1 MSEPSR
7 DPVPVTSPDGDDRGT
22 PADSAATMAP
32 VAPDPADPQWF
43 TNRELS
49 WVAFD
54 ERILEL
60 AQDRSQPLLERAKFA
75 AIFASNLD
83 EFFMIRVAGLHAKV
97 WADNVRRS
105 PDGRTADQALD
116 ALREKLAPLVDRH
129 ARLVQDVLVPE
140 MLEHGIRVARY
151 GELTAPQQALLDER
165 FRDRIYPVLTPLAVG
180 LGRPFPYISNLSLNL
195 AVLVRDPDSG
205 QTVFARVKLP
215 TEVIDRL
222 EVVIGD
228 PAHHPASKPGEDGE
242 RERIY
247 VPFEQI
253 VAAHLDR
260 LFPGMEILDSG
271 MFRVTRDADFEISD
285 EADDVKRA
293 LEAELRN
300 RRFGEIVRVEIGATI
315 SAALRREIVEQLGV
329 EERQVYDLPGP
340 LDLTLLGQIVNTP
353 GHRDLLAP
361 PWRPVT
367 HPRLREGDD
376 EQADIFAA
384 MRRGDVLVHH
394 PYDSFHTSVE
404 RFVEQAVADRDVL
417 AIKMTVYRTNA
428 DSTLLPALV
437 RASEQGKQT
446 VALVELKARFDEQAN
461 IRWARVLEDTGVHV
475 VYGHPAMKTHA
486 KCILVVRR
494 EGGKVRHYLH
504 VGTGN
509 YHAKTAKLYT
519 DFGLFTCDPEIGAD
533 VADLFNQLTG
543 FAKPGRF
550 RRSLVAP
557 NGLRD
562 GLLERVARM
571 VELHRA
577 GRDVRIRMKMN
588 ALVDRQSILAL
599 YRASQ
604 AGVPIEI
611 NVRGACC
618 LRPGVPGLSE
628 TIRVRSVLGRFLE
641 HSRIFAFECGED
653 TEVLMG
659 SSDVMERNLDN
670 RVELVVPVDD
680 TDARR
685 ELLRALDLA
694 FADEE
699 GSWELGG
706 DGEWWRVRPAGS
718 DTPIGLQRALMELH
732 AQRAREADPDE

>member
-1 MSEPSR
+1 MSELSR
-7 DPVPVTSPDGDDRGT
+7 DPVPVTPLGGEDHA
-22 PADSAATMAP
+22 PA
-32 VAPDPADPQWF
+32 VPDPADPQWF

-49 WVAFD
+49 WVDFD

-60 AQDRSQPLLERAKFA
+60 AQERSQPLLERAKFA

-116 ALREKLAPLVDRH
+116 ALREKLVPMVDRH
-129 ARLVQDVLVPE
+129 ARLVQETLVPE
-140 MLEHGIRVARY
+140 MVEHGIRVARY
-151 GELTAPQQALLDER
+151 DELTAPQQAVLAER
-165 FRDRIYPVLTPLAVG
+165 FDDGIYPVLTPLAVG
-180 LGRPFPYISNLSLNL
+180 LGRPFPYISNLALNL

-222 EVVIGD
+222 EVLIGD
-228 PAHHPASKPGEDGE
+228 PALDA
-242 RERIY
+242 ERIY
-247 VPFEQI
+247 VPLEEI

-300 RRFGEIVRVEIGATI
+300 RRFGEIVRVEIGASI
-315 SAALRREIVEQLGV
+315 SPALRREIVEQLGV
-329 EERQVYDLPGP
+329 EERQVYDLPGQ
-340 LDLTLLGQIVNTP
+340 LDLTLLWQIVNAP
-353 GHRDLLAP
+353 GNRDLLAP

-543 FAKPGRF
+543 FAKSGRF

-562 GLLERVARM
+562 GLIERIDRM
-571 VELHRA
+571 VDFHRA

-588 ALVDRQSILAL
+588 ALVDRESILAL

-604 AGVPIEI
+604 SGVPIEI

-641 HSRIFAFECGED
+641 HSRIFVFECGDD
-653 TEVLMG
+653 TEVFMG

-680 TDARR
+680 TDARS

-699 GSWELGG
+699 GSWELGA
-706 DGEWWRVRPAGS
+706 DGRWRRVRPEGS
-718 DTPIGLQRALMELH
+718 DTPIGLQRGLMELH
-732 AQRAREADPDE
+732 AQRAREADLDE

>member
-1 MSEPSR
+1 MSDLLRAPDAVMS
-7 DPVPVTSPDGDDRGT
+7 SPDENRVET
-22 PADSAATMAP
+22 T
-32 VAPDPADPQWF
+32 PDPTDPRWF

-49 WVAFD
+49 WVDFD
-54 ERILEL
+54 QRILEL
-60 AQDRSQPLLERAKFA
+60 AQDERQPLLERAKFA

-97 WADNVRRS
+97 WADNVRKS
-105 PDGRTADQALD
+105 PDGRTADQTLD
-116 ALREKLAPLVDRH
+116 ALREKVEPLVDQH
-129 ARLVQDVLVPE
+129 ARLVQDTLLPAMV
-140 MLEHGIRVARY
+140 EHGIRVAPYR
-151 GELTAPQQALLDER
+151 ELRAEQQAVLDER
-165 FRDRIYPVLTPLAVG
+165 FDDGIYPVLTPLAVG

-205 QTVFARVKLP
+205 RTVFARIKLP

-222 EVVIGD
+222 EVLMVDPDPTRQTGD
-228 PAHHPASKPGEDGE
+228 GGQP
-242 RERIY
+242 ERIY
-247 VPFEQI
+247 VPLEEI

-300 RRFGEIVRVEIGATI
+300 RRFGEIVRVEISAAI
-315 SAALRREIVEQLGV
+315 SPALRREIVEQLGV
-329 EERQVYDLPGP
+329 EQRQVYDLPGP
-340 LDLTLLGQIVNTP
+340 LDLTSLWQIVNAP

-394 PYDSFHTSVE
+394 PYDSFHSSVE

-519 DFGLFTCDPEIGAD
+519 DFGLFTCDPEIGSD

-543 FAKPGRF
+543 FAKPSRP

-562 GLLERVARM
+562 GLLERVDRM
-571 VELHRA
+571 IEAHRA

-588 ALVDRQSILAL
+588 ALVDRESILAL

-641 HSRIFAFECGED
+641 HSRIFVFENGD
-653 TEVLMG
+653 ATEVFMG
-659 SSDVMERNLDN
+659 SADIMERNLDN

-680 TDARR
+680 TAARH
-685 ELLRALDLA
+685 ELLGALDMA
-694 FADEE
+694 FADED
-699 GSWELGG
+699 GAWDLGP
-706 DGEWWRVRPAGS
+706 DGRWLRVQSRQS
-718 DTPIGLQRALMELH
+718 ETSVGLQRSLMELH
-732 AQRAREADPDE
+732 AQRAREADLEE

>member
-1 MSEPSR
+1 MSELSR
-7 DPVPVTSPDGDDRGT
+7 DPVPVTSLDGEGGT
-22 PADSAATMAP
+22 TA

-49 WVAFD
+49 WVDFD

-60 AQDRSQPLLERAKFA
+60 AQEGSQPLLERAKFA

-116 ALREKLAPLVDRH
+116 ALRAKLAPLVDRH
-129 ARLVQDVLVPE
+129 ARLVQDELVPE
-140 MLEHGIRVARY
+140 MVEHGIRVARY
-151 GELTAPQQALLDER
+151 GELTAAQQAVLDER
-165 FRDRIYPVLTPLAVG
+165 FTDRIYPVLTPLAVG

-222 EVVIGD
+222 EVLSAERGD
-228 PAHHPASKPGEDGE
+228 DGE
-242 RERIY
+242 AERIY
-247 VPFEQI
+247 VPFEEI

-285 EADDVKRA
+285 EASDVKRA

-300 RRFGEIVRVEIGATI
+300 RRFGEIVRVEISAAI
-315 SAALRREIVEQLGV
+315 SPALRREIVEQLGV
-329 EERQVYDLPGP
+329 EQRQVYDLPGP
-340 LDLTLLGQIVNTP
+340 LDLTSLWQIVNAP
-353 GHRDLLAP
+353 GHRELLAP

-404 RFVEQAVADRDVL
+404 RFVEQAVSDRDVL

-562 GLLERVARM
+562 GLLERVDRM

-641 HSRIFAFECGED
+641 HSRIFVFECGED
-653 TEVLMG
+653 TEVFMG

-699 GSWELGG
+699 GSWDLDA
-706 DGEWWRVRPAGS
+706 DGRWRRVRPAGS
-718 DTPIGLQRALMELH
+718 DTPIGLQRSLMELH
-732 AQRAREADPDE
+732 AQRAREADLDE

>member
-1 MSEPSR
+1 MSDLLR
-7 DPVPVTSPDGDDRGT
+7 DPDAVKPTDSTDT
-22 PADSAATMAP
+22 PP
-32 VAPDPADPQWF
+32 EIPDPADPRWF

-49 WVAFD
+49 WVDFD

-60 AQDRSQPLLERAKFA
+60 AEDPRQPLLERAKFA
-75 AIFASNLD
+75 AICASNLD
-83 EFFMIRVAGLHAKV
+83 EFFMIRVSGLHAKV
-97 WADNVRRS
+97 WADNTRRS
-105 PDGRTADQALD
+105 HDGRTADQVLD
-116 ALREKLAPLVDRH
+116 VLREKLAPLVDRH
-129 ARLVQDVLVPE
+129 ARMVGETLLPPL
-140 MLEHGIRVARY
+140 LEHGIRVARY
-151 GELTAPQQALLDER
+151 DDLDADQRAQLAER
-165 FRDRIYPVLTPLAVG
+165 FDDGIYPVLTPLAVG

-205 QTVFARVKLP
+205 QTVFARIKLP
-215 TEVIDRL
+215 TEVVDRL
-222 EVVIGD
+222 EVL
-228 PAHHPASKPGEDGE
+228 SGEPLEAGQPE
-242 RERIY
+242 QIY
-247 VPFEQI
+247 VPLEEV

-300 RRFGEIVRVEIGATI
+300 RRFGEIVRVEVSDAI
-315 SAALRREIVEQLGV
+315 SPELRREIVEQLGV
-329 EERQVYDLPGP
+329 EDRQVYDLPGL
-340 LDLTLLGQIVNTP
+340 LDQTLLWQIVNAP
-353 GHRDLLAP
+353 GHRDLLSP

-367 HPRLREGDD
+367 PPRLREGDD
-376 EQADIFAA
+376 EQADVFAA

-394 PYDSFHTSVE
+394 PYDSFHSSVE

-509 YHAKTAKLYT
+509 YHAKTANLYT
-519 DFGLFTCDPEIGAD
+519 DFGLFTCDPEIGSD

-550 RRSLVAP
+550 RRALVAP
-557 NGLRD
+557 TGLRD
-562 GLLERVARM
+562 GLLERVDRLVDA
-571 VELHRA
+571 HRA
-577 GRDVRIRMKMN
+577 GHRVRVRMKMN

-618 LRPGVPGLSE
+618 LRAGVPGLSE

-641 HSRIFAFECGED
+641 HSRIFVFEQD
-653 TEVLMG
+653 DEVEVFMG

-685 ELLRALDLA
+685 ELLDVLDLA
-694 FADEE
+694 FRDED
-699 GSWELGG
+699 GSWDLDP
-706 DGEWWRVRPAGS
+706 DGRWVRVQPQDPES
-718 DTPIGLQRALMELH
+718 PFGLQRGLMERH
-732 AQRAREADPDE
+732 AQRAREADLED

>member
-1 MSEPSR
+1 MSELSR
-7 DPVPVTSPDGDDRGT
+7 DPVPVTSLEDEDRA
-22 PADSAATMAP
+22 PAT
-32 VAPDPADPQWF
+32 PDPSDPQWF

-49 WVAFD
+49 WVDFD

-60 AQDRSQPLLERAKFA
+60 AQDRDEPLLERAKFA

-116 ALREKLAPLVDRH
+116 ALREKLAPLVERH
-129 ARLVQDVLVPE
+129 ARLVQETLVPE
-140 MLEHGIRVARY
+140 MVGHGIRVARY
-151 GELTAPQQALLDER
+151 GELTARQQAVLDER
-165 FRDRIYPVLTPLAVG
+165 FADRIYPVLTPLAVG

-222 EVVIGD
+222 EVLTGD
-228 PAHHPASKPGEDGE
+228 STADDGE
-242 RERIY
+242 AERIY
-247 VPFEQI
+247 VPFEEI

-300 RRFGEIVRVEIGATI
+300 RRFGEIVRVEVGASI
-315 SAALRREIVEQLGV
+315 SAQLRREIVEQLGV

-340 LDLTLLGQIVNTP
+340 LDLTLLWQIVGDP

-361 PWRPVT
+361 AWRPVT

-394 PYDSFHTSVE
+394 PYDSFHSSVE

-562 GLLERVARM
+562 GLLERVDRM

-588 ALVDRQSILAL
+588 ALVDRESILAL

-618 LRPGVPGLSE
+618 LRPGVPGLSD

-641 HSRIFAFECGED
+641 HSRIFVFECGDD
-653 TEVLMG
+653 TEVFMG

-685 ELLRALDLA
+685 ELLQALDLA
-694 FADEE
+694 FADTE
-699 GSWELGG
+699 GSWELGA
-706 DGEWWRVRPAGS
+706 DGRWVRVRSEGS

-732 AQRAREADPDE
+732 AQRAREADLDE

>member
-1 MSEPSR
+1 MSDLLRAP
-7 DPVPVTSPDGDDRGT
+7 DAVMLPDDASP
-22 PADSAATMAP
+22 PA
-32 VAPDPADPQWF
+32 APDPTDPQWF

-49 WVAFD
+49 WVDFD

-60 AQDRSQPLLERAKFA
+60 AQDERQPLLERVKFA

-116 ALREKLAPLVDRH
+116 ALREKLPPLVEEH
-129 ARLVQDVLVPE
+129 AQLVADELLPELVK
-140 MLEHGIRVARY
+140 HGIRVARY
-151 GELTAPQQALLDER
+151 RDLRREEQALLDER
-165 FRDRIYPVLTPLAVG
+165 FNDRIYPVLTPLAVG

-205 QTVFARVKLP
+205 QTVFARIKLP
-215 TEVIDRL
+215 TEVIERF
-222 EVVIGD
+222 EVLTGD
-228 PAHHPASKPGEDGE
+228 PAHGRDDGNVE
-242 RERIY
+242 RVY
-247 VPFEQI
+247 VPLEQV

-260 LFPGMEILDSG
+260 LFPGMEVLDSG

-300 RRFGEIVRVEIGATI
+300 RRFGEIVRVEIGAAI
-315 SAALRREIVEQLGV
+315 SPALRREIVEQLGV
-329 EERQVYDLPGP
+329 EERQVYDLPGL
-340 LDLTLLGQIVNTP
+340 LDLTSLWQIVNAP
-353 GHRDLLAP
+353 GHRELLAP

-394 PYDSFHTSVE
+394 PYDSFHSSVE
-404 RFVEQAVADRDVL
+404 RFVDQAVADRDVL

-543 FAKPGRF
+543 FAKPGRL

-557 NGLRD
+557 HGLRD
-562 GLLERVARM
+562 GLLERVERM
-571 VELHRA
+571 VEAHRA
-577 GRDVRIRMKMN
+577 GREVRIRMKMN
-588 ALVDRQSILAL
+588 ALVDRESILAL

-604 AGVPIEI
+604 AGVPIDI

-618 LRPGVPGLSE
+618 LRPGVPGLSD

-641 HSRIFAFECGED
+641 HSRIFAFECGEE
-653 TEVLMG
+653 TEVYMG

-680 TDARR
+680 TEARR
-685 ELLRALDLA
+685 ELLEALDLA
-694 FADEE
+694 FADQD
-699 GSWELGG
+699 GSWDLGP
-706 DGEWWRVRPAGS
+706 DGRWVRVQSSGS
-718 DTPIGLQRALMELH
+718 ETSVGLQRGLMELH
-732 AQRAREADPDE
+732 AQRAREADLEE

>member
-1 MSEPSR
+1 MSELSR
-7 DPVPVTSPDGDDRGT
+7 DPVPVTSLEDEDRA
-22 PADSAATMAP
+22 PAT
-32 VAPDPADPQWF
+32 PDPSDPQWF

-49 WVAFD
+49 WVDFD

-60 AQDRSQPLLERAKFA
+60 AQDRSEPLLERAKFA

-129 ARLVQDVLVPE
+129 ARLVQDALVPE
-140 MLEHGIRVARY
+140 MVEHGIRVARY
-151 GELTAPQQALLDER
+151 GELTASQQAVLDER
-165 FRDRIYPVLTPLAVG
+165 FTDRIYPVLTPLAVG

-222 EVVIGD
+222 EVLEAERGD
-228 PAHHPASKPGEDGE
+228 DGE
-242 RERIY
+242 TGRIY
-247 VPFEQI
+247 VPFEEI

-300 RRFGEIVRVEIGATI
+300 RRFGEIVRVEIGASI
-315 SAALRREIVEQLGV
+315 SAELRREIVEQLGV

-340 LDLTLLGQIVNTP
+340 LDLTLLWQIVNAP

-394 PYDSFHTSVE
+394 PYDSFHSSVE

-562 GLLERVARM
+562 GLLERVDRM

-588 ALVDRQSILAL
+588 ALVDRESILAL

-641 HSRIFAFECGED
+641 HSRIFVFECGDD
-653 TEVLMG
+653 TEVFMG

-685 ELLRALDLA
+685 ELLQALDLA
-694 FADEE
+694 FADVE
-699 GSWELGG
+699 GSWELGA
-706 DGEWWRVRPAGS
+706 DGRWLRVRSDGS

-732 AQRAREADPDE
+732 AQRAREADLDE

>member
-1 MSEPSR
+1 MSELSR
-7 DPVPVTSPDGDDRGT
+7 DPVPVTPLDDGDR
-22 PADSAATMAP
+22 ATA
-32 VAPDPADPQWF
+32 APDPADPQWF

-49 WVAFD
+49 WVDFD

-60 AQDRSQPLLERAKFA
+60 AQDRSEPLLERAKFA

-129 ARLVQDVLVPE
+129 ARLVQDTLVPE
-140 MLEHGIRVARY
+140 MVEHGIRVARY
-151 GELTAPQQALLDER
+151 GELTAAQQAVLDER
-165 FRDRIYPVLTPLAVG
+165 FTDRIYPVLTPLAVG

-222 EVVIGD
+222 EVLQGE
-228 PAHHPASKPGEDGE
+228 PAHPGGDGE
-242 RERIY
+242 AERIY
-247 VPFEQI
+247 VPFEEI

-300 RRFGEIVRVEIGATI
+300 RRFGEIVRVEISTAI

-329 EERQVYDLPGP
+329 EARQVYDLPGP
-340 LDLTLLGQIVNTP
+340 LDLTLLWQIVNAP

-361 PWRPVT
+361 RWRPVT

-394 PYDSFHTSVE
+394 PYDSFHSSVE

-494 EGGKVRHYLH
+494 EGDKVRHYLH

-562 GLLERVARM
+562 GLLERVDRM
-571 VELHRA
+571 VRLHRA

-588 ALVDRQSILAL
+588 ALVDRESILAL

-604 AGVPIEI
+604 AGVQIEI

-641 HSRIFAFECGED
+641 HSRIFVFECGDD
-653 TEVLMG
+653 TEVFMG

-685 ELLRALDLA
+685 ELLQALDLA

-699 GSWELGG
+699 GSWELGA
-706 DGEWWRVRPAGS
+706 DGRWSRVRPRDS

-732 AQRAREADPDE
+732 AQRAREADLDE